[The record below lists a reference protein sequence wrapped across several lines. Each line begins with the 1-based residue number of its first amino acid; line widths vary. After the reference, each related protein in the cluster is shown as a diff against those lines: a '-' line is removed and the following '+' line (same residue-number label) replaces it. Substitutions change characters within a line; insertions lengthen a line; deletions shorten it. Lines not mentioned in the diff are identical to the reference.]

1 MSAPRVRELTPLL
14 GALLA
19 SVVVHGSIL
28 DLSFYRDDFVHLFRA
43 ANFGLPDFLR
53 QTYGGHLLTVTNAC
67 FSAEYALCG
76 ADPT

>member
-53 QTYGGHLLTVTNAC
+53 QT
-67 FSAEYALCG
+67 
-76 ADPT
+76 